1 MREEMAVLAGPA
13 TYTVNPRDVWKRLKL
28 RADKPRLRA
37 MVREL
42 AAWRETEAQRLN
54 VPRGRVLKDE
64 ALMEIAHNAP
74 TSRNDFAR
82 MRGIHASFAES
93 RQAEEILAVVARV
106 KDMNPG
112 QFPPGEPRRV
122 MPNGSCAVLD
132 LLKVLLKQVSDE
144 HGVAAKLIAS
154 ADDLERMA
162 AEDEPNVKTLKGWRR
177 QLFGETALAL
187 KRGDIAVA
195 VRQKKIV
202 VLPAR

>member
-1 MREEMAVLAGPA
+1 
-13 TYTVNPRDVWKRLKL
+13 
-28 RADKPRLRA
+28 
-37 MVREL
+37 
-42 AAWRETEAQRLN
+42 
-54 VPRGRVLKDE
+54 
-64 ALMEIAHNAP
+64 
-74 TSRNDFAR
+74 
-82 MRGIHASFAES
+82 
-93 RQAEEILAVVARV
+93 
-106 KDMNPG
+106 
-112 QFPPGEPRRV
+112 
-122 MPNGSCAVLD
+122 VLD